1 MSSLYQIF
9 NPEEQRTMSELVNYM
24 SEIVKDMSKSIAR
37 MQDLWNQMIEVFNKQ
52 SNILLELKEQSKDQG
67 SHEIS
72 ENQSDVLQASPTIQE
87 SNTLEGA
94 LSIKNEFEDQRFN
107 EVENIDQRDLF
118 MNSNKP
124 ISIPH
129 IEFIISDEFKGMRS
143 KIFLFLVLIETVKE
157 LVQVSM
163 VIIFL
168 QHFKIRG
175 RVFSNQCEQGLISML
190 QNLEDKI
197 HLKGKGM
204 LCPKAKWQIILK

>member
-1 MSSLYQIF
+1 
-9 NPEEQRTMSELVNYM
+9 M
-24 SEIVKDMSKSIAR
+24 SEIANRMLDITKDMSKSIAR
-37 MQDLWNQMIEVFNKQ
+37 MEAKMQDSWDQMIEVLDKQ
-52 SNILLELKEQSKDQG
+52 SNVLLELKEQSKDQG

-72 ENQSDVLQASPTIQE
+72 ENQSEVLQASPTIQE
-87 SNTLEGA
+87 SNMLEGA
-94 LSIKNEFEDQRFN
+94 LSTKIEFEDQRFN
-107 EVENIDQRDLF
+107 EVEKIDQRDLF
-118 MNSNKP
+118 MNSNES

-129 IEFIISDEFKGMRS
+129 IEFVILNEFKGMRS
-143 KIFLFLVLIETVKE
+143 KIFLFLVLTKMVKE

-175 RVFSNQCEQGLISML
+175 QVFSNQCEQGLISML

-197 HLKGKGM
+197 HPKGKGM